1 MVCLVQMQVRA
12 WRYTGVGLALGCVVL
27 WGWEH
32 PVEAQTFMQSSKV
45 EVMGGVGGIP
55 EVASGSW
62 YFTPTLNVAATI
74 WATEHWGAS
83 VWYTN
88 ATAEVEYV
96 ANKWF
101 RDQILISQ
109 LSLSYRHRISGSRT
123 YGYIGVSP
131 WHYRTRKRWTGRT
144 TESDLAFVEQS
155 GQNTLRIELSV
166 GRAVFRRFSI
176 RVGGHLGG
184 GYTPNLVLAGAY
196 SFF

>member
-1 MVCLVQMQVRA
+1 M
-12 WRYTGVGLALGCVVL
+12 GLALGCVVL

-32 PVEAQTFMQSSKV
+32 PVEAQIFMQSSKV

-55 EVASGSW
+55 EVADSSW

-74 WATEHWGAS
+74 WATEHWGAGVS
-83 VWYTN
+83 YIN
-88 ATAEVEYV
+88 ATAEVEYL
-96 ANKWF
+96 ANKWY
-101 RDQILISQ
+101 RDQVSISQ
-109 LSLSYRHRISGSRT
+109 LSLRYRHRIFGSRT

-131 WHYRTRKRWTGRT
+131 WQYRTWKRWTGRT
-144 TESDLAFVEQS
+144 TESELAFVEQPE
-155 GQNTLRIELSV
+155 NTLRIELSV

>member
-1 MVCLVQMQVRA
+1 
-12 WRYTGVGLALGCVVL
+12 
-27 WGWEH
+27 
-32 PVEAQTFMQSSKV
+32 
-45 EVMGGVGGIP
+45 MGGVGGIP

-96 ANKWF
+96 ANKWY

-109 LSLSYRHRISGSRT
+109 LSLRYRHRISGSRT

-144 TESDLAFVEQS
+144 AESELAFVK
-155 GQNTLRIELSV
+155 
-166 GRAVFRRFSI
+166 
-176 RVGGHLGG
+176 RV
-184 GYTPNLVLAGAY
+184 
-196 SFF
+196 

>member
-1 MVCLVQMQVRA
+1 MKVLVCLVRAQRA
-12 WRYTGVGLALGCVVL
+12 WRRIGVGLADG
-27 WGWEH
+27 
-32 PVEAQTFMQSSKV
+32 SSQR
-45 EVMGGVGGIP
+45 
-55 EVASGSW
+55 SW

-131 WHYRTRKRWTGRT
+131 WHYRTWKRWTWRT

-155 GQNTLRIELSV
+155 GQNTLRIELS
-166 GRAVFRRFSI
+166 
-176 RVGGHLGG
+176 LGKEG
-184 GYTPNLVLAGAY
+184 AHGLVA
-196 SFF
+196 